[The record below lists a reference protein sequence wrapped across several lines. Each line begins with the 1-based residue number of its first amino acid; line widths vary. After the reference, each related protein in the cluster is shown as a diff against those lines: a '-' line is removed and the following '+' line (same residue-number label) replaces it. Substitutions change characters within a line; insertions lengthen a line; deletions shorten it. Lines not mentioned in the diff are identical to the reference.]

1 MLNIDE
7 KFPSKLEALLNNM
20 DPSLMNDPPTAST
33 LEKQERSDNNGNIQ
47 VEKDRDRN
55 SRNSV
60 ITDIFIKNLEFR
72 RWLVLLSFFSL
83 NFLNG
88 YAWATYSPIM
98 EEAKAYYSITST
110 QVLWFVY
117 QFYILYIVFSFPV
130 NLLSIFFKITKI

>member
-7 KFPSKLEALLNNM
+7 KFPSKLEALLNNV
-20 DPSLMNDPPTAST
+20 DTSLMNEPPTAST
-33 LEKQERSDNNGNIQ
+33 LEKQEKTENIGNIQ
-47 VEKDRDRN
+47 LEKDRDQN
-55 SRNSV
+55 ARNSV

-88 YAWATYSPIM
+88 YAWATYSPIV

-130 NLLSIFFKITKI
+130 KNQPPFPL

>member
-7 KFPSKLEALLNNM
+7 KFPSKLEALLNNV
-20 DPSLMNDPPTAST
+20 DTSLMNDPPTAST
-33 LEKQERSDNNGNIQ
+33 LEKQERLGSNGNIQ
-47 VEKDRDRN
+47 MENGIDRN
-55 SRNSV
+55 ARNSV

-88 YAWATYSPIM
+88 YAWATYSPIV
-98 EEAKAYYSITST
+98 EEAKSYYSITST

-117 QFYILYIVFSFPV
+117 QFYVLYIVFSFPV
-130 NLLSIFFKITKI
+130 KNQPHFVYK